1 VNAAIVHSFDEP
13 PRYARGGHGYELFSS
28 RRNRST
34 TSIRNPATSRVRFI
48 QIGSSAGAK
57 ISLPAEA
64 LRSSGLELLQHR
76 QNAPLGGRHDRRR
89 NRLRHQTPWATCGLS
104 GAGGSACRAS
114 VFAVSLL
121 PGVIL

>member
-34 TSIRNPATSRVRFI
+34 TSVRNPATSRVRFI

-64 LRSSGLELLQHR
+64 LRSSGPELIGSVSIERILQSVQEFLTEASTHPF
-76 QNAPLGGRHDRRR
+76 QFKVNAVPLRDVESSWNSRE
-89 NRLRHQTPWATCGLS
+89 RL
-104 GAGGSACRAS
+104 
-114 VFAVSLL
+114 VFQ
-121 PGVIL
+121 P